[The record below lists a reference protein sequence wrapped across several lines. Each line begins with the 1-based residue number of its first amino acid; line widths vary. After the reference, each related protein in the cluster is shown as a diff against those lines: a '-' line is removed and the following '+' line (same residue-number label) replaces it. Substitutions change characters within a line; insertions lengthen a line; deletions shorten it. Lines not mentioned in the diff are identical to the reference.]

1 MDLNLQTV
9 WHKVPIPFLFGH
21 FPFGNVR
28 LEADNRKKMIMILID
43 LEKIDSF
50 DIDKGVAYIVQH
62 LNECS
67 SDTKL
72 C

>member
-1 MDLNLQTV
+1 MALNLQIV

-28 LEADNRKKMIMILID
+28 LEADNRKKVIMILVD

-50 DIDKGVAYIVQH
+50 DIDKGVTYIVRH
-62 LNECS
+62 MFILN
-67 SDTKL
+67 
-72 C
+72 